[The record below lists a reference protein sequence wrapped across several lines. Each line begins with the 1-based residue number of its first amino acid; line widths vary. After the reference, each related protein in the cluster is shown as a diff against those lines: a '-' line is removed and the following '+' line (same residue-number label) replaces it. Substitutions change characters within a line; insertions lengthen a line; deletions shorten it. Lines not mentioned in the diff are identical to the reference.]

1 MILTGRMLLL
11 LILLQLIDLLL
22 LFAHGQNPVRVIML
36 INSWLIYLADLLTPL
51 MLVKLPDL
59 IPTQGELKPVS
70 LISSVALS
78 LISLIIS
85 CSNIAYISVLTQYNL
100 T

>member
-22 LFAHGQNPVRVIML
+22 LFAHGQNPVRAIIL

-59 IPTQGELKPVS
+59 IPTQGELKPIS

-85 CSNIAYISVLTQYNL
+85 CSNVAYISVLTQYNL
-100 T
+100 I